1 MNKRI
6 PTIKHNLINNVKAT
20 SVFFFKTLKNTV
32 AVQSKIQN
40 KKTKFRNGGANEA
53 ERTEMREAGTHLQRF
68 IYQVS

>member
-1 MNKRI
+1 MC
-6 PTIKHNLINNVKAT
+6 
-20 SVFFFKTLKNTV
+20 FFFKTLKNTV